1 MAALKVITANY
12 MREYDRIKQ
21 FCKEHETELEA
32 YYSFDQTEEGKK
44 FYQKERQIFEL
55 EEKLR
60 ELFDL
65 KTDPWNHSPVKVEI
79 SRDDLLKLSEY
90 CENQQNKDQF
100 KGPIPLSDKITK
112 SFKQRECNIR
122 DYFCKEYRGELKAL
136 FDLCKEAEQVNKELD
151 SDKQKFIELGK
162 NLENLYREQTK
173 KENEEKFSCI
183 RRSVMPAC
191 YFPILYRHFFVKDAP
206 KYSNIEAVNKF
217 LYRALKLHYDDDFG
231 VFVPETLSIGLKK
244 KVEEFENYHVNEQG
258 EFLTFKGDRYSSLL
272 HELMHFMN
280 ALESFESW
288 DRSWDI
294 GLNIYSSNI
303 IENTGAV
310 SEEKFSEEDIKKA
323 IEEADGAVEEEDFD
337 LKKLKAVLG
346 DLYGNGVETWTMYGI
361 FICESKQ
368 NPKKYE
374 FYYDPINE
382 AVADAECK
390 IINGKQ
396 EKVVRTGH
404 DQLDDSVSSLAI
416 KVLNEK
422 IGIYQF
428 YFKNSEKLRELIHR

>member
-1 MAALKVITANY
+1 MLLVKHFQSKQTDDFCVGNWKVRYGSDRYKRLETFYAKNEEALGKLFNNIGSLCLSGNTIETGSRCESGIRCFYSKYKEDLKVLSELCRTAAL
-12 MREYDRIKQ
+12 
-21 FCKEHETELEA
+21 
-32 YYSFDQTEEGKK
+32 
-44 FYQKERQIFEL
+44 
-55 EEKLR
+55 
-60 ELFDL
+60 
-65 KTDPWNHSPVKVEI
+65 
-79 SRDDLLKLSEY
+79 
-90 CENQQNKDQF
+90 
-100 KGPIPLSDKITK
+100 
-112 SFKQRECNIR
+112 
-122 DYFCKEYRGELKAL
+122 GELGNQ
-136 FDLCKEAEQVNKELD
+136 DVQTRNYEETTKEA
-151 SDKQKFIELGK
+151 
-162 NLENLYREQTK
+162 
-173 KENEEKFSCI
+173 NEKKFSCI
-183 RRSVMPAC
+183 RRSDMPAC

-294 GLNIYSSNI
+294 GLGIYSSNI

-368 NPKKYE
+368 NLKKYE
-374 FYYDPINE
+374 FY
-382 AVADAECK
+382 
-390 IINGKQ
+390 
-396 EKVVRTGH
+396 
-404 DQLDDSVSSLAI
+404 
-416 KVLNEK
+416 
-422 IGIYQF
+422 
-428 YFKNSEKLRELIHR
+428 